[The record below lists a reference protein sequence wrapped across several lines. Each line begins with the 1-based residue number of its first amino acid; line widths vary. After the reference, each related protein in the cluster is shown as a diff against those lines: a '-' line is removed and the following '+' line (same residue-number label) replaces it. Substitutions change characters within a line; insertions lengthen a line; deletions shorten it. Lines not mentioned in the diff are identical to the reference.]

1 MDRPAQDARYEKTP
15 DSLSGDRALFKQS
28 YCVTGRPSAQPT
40 ERQWSSAASWS
51 VPVHIFTRDA
61 TIARRFIQAG
71 FQPGLRPKR
80 PALTRMDGLNRLLLE
95 ALDSNGGVT
104 R

>member
-1 MDRPAQDARYEKTP
+1 MSAAYLRTIKHNIRLLYGFLAERAPADA
-15 DSLSGDRALFKQS
+15 LIL
-28 YCVTGRPSAQPT
+28 VTGDHQPPAIV
-40 ERQWSSAASWS
+40 SGKAASWA